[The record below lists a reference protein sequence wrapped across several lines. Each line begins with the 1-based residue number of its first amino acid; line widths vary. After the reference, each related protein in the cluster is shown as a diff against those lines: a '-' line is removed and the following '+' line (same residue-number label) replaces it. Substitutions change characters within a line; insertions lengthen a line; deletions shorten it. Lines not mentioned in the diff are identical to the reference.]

1 MVGLASVHGGDGGT
15 VSATATTMPTL
26 PTLPTLLVVV
36 AAGTGSERLA
46 GLELLAPYRPSR
58 FSQQEQSSQ
67 EDNGFFK
74 TAVGKML
81 SHDLGR
87 KLWPN
92 RTKSL

>member
-1 MVGLASVHGGDGGT
+1 MAVVTVVVGLASVHGGDGGT

-67 EDNGFFK
+67 EENGFFK
-74 TAVGKML
+74 TAVL
-81 SHDLGR
+81 
-87 KLWPN
+87 
-92 RTKSL
+92 

>member
-1 MVGLASVHGGDGGT
+1 MTVTVVTVTVVVWLASVHGGDGGT
-15 VSATATTMPTL
+15 VSATATTM

-67 EDNGFFK
+67 EENGFFK
-74 TAVGKML
+74 TAVL
-81 SHDLGR
+81 
-87 KLWPN
+87 
-92 RTKSL
+92 